1 MTSSKEILIAARKKI
16 EKPENWTQ
24 GQAARNK
31 FQHWCDPTYA
41 FATCW
46 CALGAIR
53 SVVGRDL
60 ESDTF
65 FVSAYKELVKVSEDR
80 LIARFNDSHTH
91 EEVLALFDRAIANA
105 D

>member
-1 MTSSKEILIAARKKI
+1 MPTAKEILIAARKKI

-31 FQHWCDPTYA
+31 SQSWCDPTYD

-53 SVVGRDL
+53 SIVGKGSEADA
-60 ESDTF
+60 S
-65 FVSAYKELVKVSEDR
+65 FVDAYKELVKVSEDR
-80 LIARFNDSHTH
+80 FIGAFNDTHTH
-91 EEVLALFDRAIANA
+91 AEVLALFDKAIANA